1 MKDTIAS
8 ANGEPD
14 VVIGGREQLFH
25 LLAEAAE
32 VEHTLMCSYLYAAF
46 SLKGGEADGL
56 TAAEAAAVKGWRQS
70 ILSVAVDEMVHMLLV
85 ANLSIAI
92 GGRPHFSRPNFPVSP
107 GYFPADMV
115 LKLTPFHTA
124 TLDHFVYLERPVGVE
139 LEDGAGFEP
148 RRYYQREEAF
158 HGLMPSIQDYETV
171 GSLYEALRMNLQSI
185 SRRMGDAR
193 LFVGPASCQVSRD
206 AVDLDGVATIHDLA
220 SALAAIDTIVEQGE
234 GSPADREDSHYQRFC
249 AIRDEYHALRARNP
263 SFEPAWPCAENPV
276 MRKPPEPEGKVYVD
290 DPKAA
295 RVMDFGNA
303 CYAMLLQCL
312 VQAFGHTGPK
322 PGETVDAQSRTLSA
336 AIGLMHVLGQTAS
349 ALARLPAS
357 ADHPGANAG
366 LSFTMLRGVEPFF
379 RGLPEAVLMAERL
392 HELADGAPAVAAIA
406 PELGSIGATLRKL
419 AQEFHS

>member
-8 ANGEPD
+8 ANDEPD

-32 VEHTLMCSYLYAAF
+32 IEHTLMCCYLYAAF
-46 SLKGGEADGL
+46 SLKSGDADGMS
-56 TAAEAAAVKGWRQS
+56 AEEAAAVKRWRQS
-70 ILSVAVDEMVHMLLV
+70 ILTVAVDEMVHMLLV
-85 ANLSIAI
+85 ANISIAI

-115 LKLTPFHTA
+115 LKLAPFDTA
-124 TLDHFVYLERPVGVE
+124 TLDHFVYLERPVGVA

-148 RRYYQREEAF
+148 RRVYQREEAF

-171 GSLYEALRMNLQSI
+171 GSLYEALRMNLQAVSARI
-185 SRRMGDAR
+185 GDAR
-193 LFVGPASCQVSRD
+193 LFVGPTSCQVGRD

-249 AIRDEYHALRARNP
+249 SMRDEYHALRARNP
-263 SFEPAWPCAENPV
+263 SFEPAWPAAENPV

-290 DPKAA
+290 DPQAA

-312 VQAFGHTGPK
+312 VQAFGHTGTK
-322 PGETVDAQSRTLSA
+322 PGEPENAQSRTLSA
-336 AIGLMHVLGQTAS
+336 AIDLMHVLGRTAS

-357 ADHPGANAG
+357 AAHPGINAG

-379 RGLPEAVLMAERL
+379 RGLPEAVLMAERMQ
-392 HELADGAPAVAAIA
+392 ELSDGASAVAAIA
-406 PELGSIGATLRKL
+406 PELGDIGAKLGKL
-419 AQEFHS
+419 AGQFRS

>member
-32 VEHTLMCSYLYAAF
+32 VEHTLMCCYLYAAF
-46 SLKGGEADGL
+46 SLKRGEEDGL
-56 TAAEAAAVKGWRQS
+56 SADEAKVVKAWRQS
-70 ILSVAVDEMVHMLLV
+70 ILSVAIDEMVHLLLV

-115 LKLTPFHTA
+115 LKLTPFNTA
-124 TLDHFVYLERPVGVE
+124 TLDHFVYLERPVGIE
-139 LEDGAGFEP
+139 MEDGAGFEP
-148 RRYYQREEAF
+148 HRAYQREEAF

-171 GSLYEALRMNLQSI
+171 GSLYEALRMNLRAVSA
-185 SRRMGDAR
+185 RMGDTR
-193 LFVGPASCQVSRD
+193 LFVGPISCQVGRD
-206 AVDLDGVATIHDLA
+206 AVDLDGVGTIHDLA

-234 GSPADREDSHYQRFC
+234 GSPTDREDSHYQRFC
-249 AIRDEYHALRARNP
+249 AMRDEYHALRARNP
-263 SFEPAWPCAENPV
+263 SFEPAWPAAENPV
-276 MRKPPEPEGKVYVD
+276 MRKPPEPEGKVYVE
-290 DPKAA
+290 DPPAA

-322 PGETVDAQSRTLSA
+322 PGEQPQAQERALSA
-336 AIGLMHVLGQTAS
+336 AITLMHVLGQTAT

-357 ADHPGANAG
+357 AAHPGTNAG
-366 LSFTMLRGVEPFF
+366 LSFTMMRGVEPYF

-392 HELADGAPAVAAIA
+392 HELADGAPAIAAIA
-406 PELGSIGATLRKL
+406 PELGGTEAALRKL
-419 AQEFHS
+419 AREFEA

>member
-8 ANGEPD
+8 ANGEAD

-32 VEHTLMCSYLYAAF
+32 VEHTLMCCYLYAAF
-46 SLKGGEADGL
+46 SLKRGEEDGL
-56 TAAEAAAVKGWRQS
+56 SAEEAAAVKGWRQS
-70 ILSVAVDEMVHMLLV
+70 ILSVAIDEMVHMLLV

-115 LKLTPFHTA
+115 LKLTPFNTA

-148 RRYYQREEAF
+148 HRSYQREEAF

-171 GSLYEALRMNLQSI
+171 GLLYEALRMNLRSI
-185 SRRMGDAR
+185 SARIGEAR
-193 LFVGPASCQVSRD
+193 LFVGPVSCQVGRD
-206 AVDLDGVATIHDLA
+206 AVDLEGVATIHDLA

-234 GSPADREDSHYQRFC
+234 GSPTDREDSHYQRFC
-249 AIRDEYHALRARNP
+249 AMRDEYHALRARNP
-263 SFEPAWPCAENPV
+263 SFEPAWPAAENPV

-290 DPKAA
+290 DPRAA

-312 VQAFGHTGPK
+312 VQAFGHTGPHA
-322 PGETVDAQSRTLSA
+322 GENADAQSRTLSA

-357 ADHPGANAG
+357 ADHPGINAG
-366 LSFTMLRGVEPFF
+366 LSFTMVRGVEPYF

-392 HELADGAPAVAAIA
+392 HELADGAPAVAAIV
-406 PELGSIGATLRKL
+406 PDLGGIGATVRKL
-419 AQEFHS
+419 AQECQS